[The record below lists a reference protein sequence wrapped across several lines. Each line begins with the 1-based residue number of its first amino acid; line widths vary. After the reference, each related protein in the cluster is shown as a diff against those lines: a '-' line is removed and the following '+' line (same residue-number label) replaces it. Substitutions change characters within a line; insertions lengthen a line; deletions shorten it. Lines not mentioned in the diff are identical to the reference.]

1 MKYRHYDTGMP
12 LAFQRKRWY
21 KINCQKKDSMTT
33 QRTAPVYLNLLRI
46 RFPVGAVTSI
56 AHRISGFL
64 LFLSLPF
71 LIYLLDISLQGPQGY
86 AEASAILGNFWLRLG
101 SAAIAWSVFH
111 HLLSGVRFLLID
123 LEEGV
128 SLQHSRASA
137 WFVNLA
143 GLALT
148 LAYIGWI
155 L

>member
-1 MKYRHYDTGMP
+1 
-12 LAFQRKRWY
+12 
-21 KINCQKKDSMTT
+21 MTT
-33 QRTAPVYLNLLRI
+33 QRTAPVYLDLLRI

-56 AHRISGFL
+56 AHRISGVL

-86 AEASAILGNFWLRLG
+86 AEASTILGNFWLRLG

-123 LEEGV
+123 LEAGV
-128 SLQHSRASA
+128 SLKHSRTSA